1 MTMAILQECAGR
13 STGRSDSRL
22 VVSSDAEKFARED
35 RSVLIFRIF
44 IGAFAPHAMRGKGIE
59 PLNVYTSGS

>member
-1 MTMAILQECAGR
+1 MAVVQERAIL
-13 STGRSDSRL
+13 STGRRDPSLVDS
-22 VVSSDAEKFARED
+22 SGAEKFARED

-44 IGAFAPHAMRGKGIE
+44 TGAFAPHAMRGKGIE